1 MNALSSIFP
10 GDDANPSENPF
21 EQDFKKASLKADNED
36 KETTKLTLPGPEVIH
51 SSDAVVEE
59 EQELE
64 EQEQNE
70 QPSGDNVIEE
80 IQTSFDHEETIEN
93 VGNEETIGDED
104 LNDKNSF
111 RVSYIS
117 SRVCLNNL
125 TLKEPDTPQ
134 QNDTGS
140 QDGTQV
146 VTTNSNQPVMMTAN
160 GQNVVFANNSFAQV
174 VLW

>member
-117 SRVCLNNL
+117 SRCLF
-125 TLKEPDTPQ
+125 KQFKGAGHTPTKWYGQSGRHTSGHNQ
-134 QNDTGS
+134 Q
-140 QDGTQV
+140 
-146 VTTNSNQPVMMTAN
+146 
-160 GQNVVFANNSFAQV
+160 
-174 VLW
+174 

>member
-21 EQDFKKASLKADNED
+21 EQDFKKASLKVDNED
-36 KETTKLTLPGPEVIH
+36 KEATKQTTTVLALPGPEVIH
-51 SSDAVVEE
+51 SSDMVVEE

-70 QPSGDNVIEE
+70 QPSSGDNVIEE

-111 RVSYIS
+111 RVS
-117 SRVCLNNL
+117 
-125 TLKEPDTPQ
+125 
-134 QNDTGS
+134 
-140 QDGTQV
+140 
-146 VTTNSNQPVMMTAN
+146 
-160 GQNVVFANNSFAQV
+160 
-174 VLW
+174 